1 MRVWLAAA
9 LLVVTAGCGREAEP
23 TVSERTEPVRP
34 APVASATPDDRP
46 VIVAFGNSLTAGLG
60 VKSDSNYPA
69 VLQRLVDAQGYRY
82 RVENA
87 GVSGDTTGG
96 GLARIDTVLAYKP
109 AIVILELG
117 ANDGL
122 RGLPIESTRG
132 NLETMIQKLQAAHAR
147 VILAGMKLPPNY
159 GPDYARSFERVF
171 VELSEKYKIILIPFF
186 LEGVAARPE
195 LLQSDQMHPNEAGHK
210 IVAANVMRALE
221 PALAKR

>member
-9 LLVVTAGCGREAEP
+9 LCVMAAGCGREAEP
-23 TVSERTEPVRP
+23 TVSERTEPARREP
-34 APVASATPDDRP
+34 AAPTTPDDRP
-46 VIVAFGNSLTAGLG
+46 VIVAFGNSLTAGPG
-60 VKSDSNYPA
+60 VGDGVNYPA
-69 VLQRLVDAQGYRY
+69 VLQGLLNGRGYRY

-96 GLARIDTVLAYKP
+96 GLARIDTVLAYQP

-132 NLETMIQKLQAAHAR
+132 NLEAMIRRFQAAHAQ
-147 VILAGMKLPPNY
+147 VILAGMTLPPNY
-159 GPDYARSFERVF
+159 GPAYVRSFERIF
-171 VELSEKYKIILIPFF
+171 VELSEKYKTIRIPFF
-186 LEGVAARPE
+186 LDGVAARPA
-195 LLQSDQMHPNEAGHK
+195 LLLADQMHPNEAGYK

-221 PALAKR
+221 PALARR

>member
-9 LLVVTAGCGREAEP
+9 LLVVGTGCGREAEP
-23 TVSERTEPVRP
+23 TVSERTESVRP
-34 APVASATPDDRP
+34 PPVAPPTPDDRP
-46 VIVAFGNSLTAGLG
+46 VIVAFGDSLTAGLG
-60 VKSDSNYPA
+60 VKSDANYPA
-69 VLQRLVDAQGYRY
+69 LLQRLLEAQGYRY

-87 GVSGDTTGG
+87 GVSGDTTDG

-122 RGLPIESTRG
+122 RGLPVESTRG
-132 NLETMIQKLQAAHAR
+132 NLEAMIQKLQAGHAR

-159 GPDYARSFERVF
+159 GPDYARSFERIF
-171 VELSEKYKIILIPFF
+171 VELSEKYKIILVPFL
-186 LEGVAARPE
+186 LEGVAGRPE